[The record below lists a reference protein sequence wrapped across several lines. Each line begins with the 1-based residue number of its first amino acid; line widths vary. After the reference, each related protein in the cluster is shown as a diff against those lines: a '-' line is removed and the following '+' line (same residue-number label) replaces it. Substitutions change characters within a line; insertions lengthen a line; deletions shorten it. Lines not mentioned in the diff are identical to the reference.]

1 VGDEVDAQRSEL
13 FQGHHQLFHAAG
25 KPVKPPHDHN
35 IERAAVGVFHK
46 STETWPPFLC
56 TA

>member
-35 IERAAVGVFHK
+35 IERAAVGVCHK
-46 STETWPPFLC
+46 SI
-56 TA
+56 